1 MENNK
6 TDNSTM
12 SSQNISVTVVLGQWS
27 KRIPSDSPS
36 GTYALRIMKIQND
49 STTPHLRELMPV
61 LPSVGWACVNRVKG
75 RLCSPVLKHPNCH
88 FALIRDL
95 YIGIGGSN
103 LLAILI
109 IRILVKS
116 LPQLNNAII

>member
-1 MENNK
+1 
-6 TDNSTM
+6 M

-49 STTPHLRELMPV
+49 STTPRLRELMPV
-61 LPSVGWACVNRVKG
+61 LPSVGWLGMCQP
-75 RLCSPVLKHPNCH
+75 SPILKYPNCH
-88 FALIRDL
+88 FALIREL
-95 YIGIGGSN
+95 YIGGSN

-109 IRILVKS
+109 ILYSHSR
-116 LPQLNNAII
+116 